1 VIETYADVPAGIDA
15 VRAVGTLSRA
25 DYDAVVVPMLEAAE
39 REGRRL
45 RILCVVDEEFRG
57 LTPDGAWA
65 DVKLGLSAMH
75 HLEGCAVVSDLG
87 WVRTMSQL
95 AGFFLPGHVRVF
107 GMAERDEAVRWLEG
121 LPESGW

>member
-1 VIETYADVPAGIDA
+1 MIETYADVPAGIDA

-57 LTPDGAWA
+57 LTPTG
-65 DVKLGLSAMH
+65 
-75 HLEGCAVVSDLG
+75 
-87 WVRTMSQL
+87 
-95 AGFFLPGHVRVF
+95 PGP
-107 GMAERDEAVRWLEG
+107 M
-121 LPESGW
+121 

>member
-45 RILCVVDEEFRG
+45 RILCD
-57 LTPDGAWA
+57 
-65 DVKLGLSAMH
+65 
-75 HLEGCAVVSDLG
+75 
-87 WVRTMSQL
+87 
-95 AGFFLPGHVRVF
+95 
-107 GMAERDEAVRWLEG
+107 VRWLEG
-121 LPESGW
+121 LPASGW